1 VEVHKTV
8 APKPTRTFPSTHVSF
23 YPWESTPAGLVER
36 RVAAVILA
44 QRSGDADLDFATFT
58 AAAPST
64 VTSSSSTTAEPA
76 VNVGGS
82 SRGLSTGALAGII
95 VASILGPLLL
105 AAALGFWIMRRRR
118 RRREEEGQVV
128 GLMMDGKSEE
138 GGGGGSETDG
148 FGSKPELD
156 ASLATLPPV
165 EMAAAGHMGR
175 QGVVEMGDMEVYEL
189 SEVNNEKE
197 EKRGS
202 GEIDVRPVR
211 QFGNGVST
219 GSIN

>member
-1 VEVHKTV
+1 MEVHKTV

-44 QRSGDADLDFATFT
+44 QRSGDADLDFASFT
-58 AAAPST
+58 AAAPTTGTTSSWST
-64 VTSSSSTTAEPA
+64 VTAEP
-76 VNVGGS
+76 VNGGG

-105 AAALGFWIMRRRR
+105 AAALGFWVMRRRR
-118 RRREEEGQVV
+118 RRREEEGKGV
-128 GLMMDGKSEE
+128 GLMMDGKSE

-202 GEIDVRPVR
+202 EEIDVGPVR
-211 QFGNGVST
+211 QFGNGAST